1 MYARTHATLAADL
14 LHAQVNTLCKSILY
28 ADSHQSVAG
37 CLFTAQAASH
47 QHVRGEYEFAQS
59 NPFLGDPAAL
69 EKGKDLFKRG
79 LLSEAALA
87 LEAEV
92 GLASAEGWAACA
104 LAARWHWITRV
115 DCCVSCMQGSGCD
128 PSIPVLCEC
137 QQHGL
142 R

>member
-1 MYARTHATLAADL
+1 VLWYA
-14 LHAQVNTLCKSILY
+14 V
-28 ADSHQSVAG
+28 
-37 CLFTAQAASH
+37 QASPR

-92 GLASAEGWAACA
+92 GA
-104 LAARWHWITRV
+104 V
-115 DCCVSCMQGSGCD
+115 
-128 PSIPVLCEC
+128 
-137 QQHGL
+137 
-142 R
+142 